1 MNSLQRVPI
10 REVSPWRSECGQRRL
25 RRKLKNGLSLVNT
38 APDAT
43 KPRLVEG
50 VNILKLA
57 IGPEEAFV
65 LSRVDGRSSPQ
76 DIVFA
81 TGLPA
86 ERVEQALARLEELGA
101 ISFAGRG
108 VTSQASASRATQ
120 QTHELPRKSSGEAQ
134 GASGVRTVAYSGPP
148 PYGPEELEGDFDLDM
163 DKRRTI
169 LDRYYRIDSLNHYE
183 VLGMQSDA
191 ERKTIKSAYYELVAL
206 IHPDKYF
213 GKNVGHFREKME
225 RCFARITEAYN
236 VLSRP
241 DTRER
246 YDAYLKSQQQVAD
259 LQRALDMQVTP
270 DELDRLEA
278 ELMRLAD
285 AASSSSPPLGA
296 GARAPTPTGVS
307 MSMQNVRVL
316 TEQERRQALANALR
330 RSASGPRVASG
341 GPAGARSS
349 SPDLTTTVDGLRHH
363 YESRLRHARELK
375 LKSHLQTAMDALAK
389 NDPVPAC
396 DALRIAQRLAPDD
409 ASIASHLAEVQVQ
422 ANAVLADRYL
432 EQAKYEEE
440 HGRLDAAS
448 RNFSHAAQAR
458 PSADLWE
465 RAARCGLQAK
475 SDLRAAAE
483 MAKKALE
490 MGPARATLHAL
501 LAEIYLEAQLNAS
514 AAAELERAARLA
526 PNDDS
531 IRELRRRLERNG
543 T

>member
-1 MNSLQRVPI
+1 M
-10 REVSPWRSECGQRRL
+10 
-25 RRKLKNGLSLVNT
+25 NT

-65 LSRVDGRSSPQ
+65 LSRVDGRSSQQ

-81 TGLPA
+81 TGLST
-86 ERVEQALARLEELGA
+86 ERVEQALARLEQLGA
-101 ISFAGRG
+101 ISFAGRTTASQP
-108 VTSQASASRATQ
+108 TSP
-120 QTHELPRKSSGEAQ
+120 THSPTGDSISDVQ
-134 GASGVRTVAYSGPP
+134 GTSGVRGVAYSGPP
-148 PYGPEELEGDFDLDM
+148 PYPPEELEGDFDLDTS
-163 DKRRTI
+163 KRRLI

-183 VLGMQSDA
+183 VLGVVADA
-191 ERKTIKSAYYELVAL
+191 EKKTVKSAFYELVAL

-213 GKNVGHFREKME
+213 GKNIGHFREKME
-225 RCFARITEAYN
+225 RCFVRITEAYD

-241 DTRER
+241 DSREK

-259 LQRALDMQVTP
+259 LQRALDMRVTP

-285 AASSSSPPLGA
+285 AATASSPPVSA
-296 GARAPTPTGVS
+296 GAHAPNVS
-307 MSMQNVRVL
+307 AASMHGVRVL
-316 TEQERRQALANALR
+316 SDQERRQALANALR
-330 RSASGPRVASG
+330 RSTSGTRATAG
-341 GPAGARSS
+341 GRSS
-349 SPDLTTTVDGLRHH
+349 SPDLTTAVDGLRHH
-363 YESRLRHARELK
+363 YETRLQHAREVK
-375 LKSHLQTAMDALAK
+375 LRSHLQTAKDALEK
-389 NDPVPAC
+389 NDPVSAC

-409 ASIASHLAEVQVQ
+409 TSIANHLAEVQVQ
-422 ANAVLADRYL
+422 ANSVLADRYL

-448 RNFSHAAQAR
+448 RNFAHAAQAR
-458 PSADLWE
+458 PSAELWE
-465 RAARCGLQAK
+465 RAARCGLCAK

-490 MGPARATLHAL
+490 VGPERATSHAL
-501 LAEIYLEAQLNAS
+501 LAEIYLEAELNAS
-514 AAAELERAARLA
+514 AAAELDRAARLA

-531 IRELRRRLERNG
+531 IRELRRRLERSG